1 MGASMSCNYN
11 ADSEAPHQNHNTD
24 KSKRLKSRA
33 ERKQETGFY
42 LNSAAFVAQQNEI
55 SSEEVNEP
63 EEEKFQ
69 ECPSA
74 QVEEAGTLHSS
85 QKSFEPLIATFDTPD
100 QGNEPKPSTS
110 AEPYIKP
117 PPPLEPKSERPT
129 KTQLDGKRQDSEDKE
144 NQGEPGDR
152 RENGDGNDKDPI
164 KTYDFQSNKSQ
175 PWGAAV
181 GFGAKPDKWKI
192 TRLTDG
198 AQFHQRGVRKGWRV
212 IKVNDIEVNEKN
224 KDAVKTILRKGQA
237 CTITFDSRPDV
248 PQKVNK

>member
-33 ERKQETGFY
+33 ERDANKRR
-42 LNSAAFVAQQNEI
+42 
-55 SSEEVNEP
+55 EEVNEP

-69 ECPSA
+69 E
-74 QVEEAGTLHSS
+74 
-85 QKSFEPLIATFDTPD
+85 
-100 QGNEPKPSTS
+100 
-110 AEPYIKP
+110 
-117 PPPLEPKSERPT
+117 
-129 KTQLDGKRQDSEDKE
+129 KRQDSEDKE

-237 CTITFDSRPDV
+237 CTITFDSRPDRH
-248 PQKVNK
+248 

>member
-33 ERKQETGFY
+33 ERDANKRR
-42 LNSAAFVAQQNEI
+42 
-55 SSEEVNEP
+55 EEVNEP

-69 ECPSA
+69 EERRPKLYIDFDSSTEEVHTPISFVSVKDPLLPEVISPSHF
-74 QVEEAGTLHSS
+74 T
-85 QKSFEPLIATFDTPD
+85 PLSTP
-100 QGNEPKPSTS
+100 T
-110 AEPYIKP
+110 A
-117 PPPLEPKSERPT
+117 R
-129 KTQLDGKRQDSEDKE
+129 KRQDSEDKE